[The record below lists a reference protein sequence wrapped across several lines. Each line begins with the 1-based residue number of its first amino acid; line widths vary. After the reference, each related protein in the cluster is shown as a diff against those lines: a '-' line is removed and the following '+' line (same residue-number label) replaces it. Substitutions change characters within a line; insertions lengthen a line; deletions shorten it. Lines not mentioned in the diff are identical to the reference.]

1 MKLSIII
8 PVYNELKTLPEI
20 LKRIEAVDLGIE
32 KEIIIVD
39 DGSTDGTREY
49 LNSLISPIS
58 PITPIS
64 QKILLQPKNSGKGAA
79 LRAGFKN
86 MTGDIAIVQ
95 DADLEYDPKEIKNV
109 IQPILDGHADVV
121 FSSRFLGDRPH
132 RVLYFWHALGN
143 KIITL
148 FTNLFANIN
157 LTDAE
162 SCYKAFRREVL
173 EKIKLK
179 ENHFGFE
186 IEVVMKVARA
196 KFRIYE
202 VGVSY
207 SGRTYSEGKKIRA
220 KDGFRALWCI
230 LKYGLAP
237 HL

>member
-20 LKRIEAVDLGIE
+20 LKKIELADLGVE
-32 KEIIIVD
+32 KEIVIVD
-39 DGSTDGTREY
+39 DGSTDGTRDY
-49 LNSLISPIS
+49 LKKLISQVPV
-58 PITPIS
+58 
-64 QKILLQPKNSGKGAA
+64 KILLQPKNMGKGAA

-86 MTGDIAIVQ
+86 MTGDLAIVQ
-95 DADLEYDPKEIKNV
+95 DADLEYEPREIKEV
-109 IQPILDGHADVV
+109 VGPILDGHADAV

-132 RVLYFWHALGN
+132 RVLYFWHYLGN

-148 FTNLFANIN
+148 GANIFANIN

-162 SCYKAFRREVL
+162 SCYKAFKKEVVQ
-173 EKIKLK
+173 KINFK

-186 IEVVMKVARA
+186 IEAIMKTARA

-220 KDGFRALWCI
+220 KDGWRALWCI
-230 LKYGLAP
+230 LKYGLFDR
-237 HL
+237 LF